1 MSNDNQELPGQPSN
15 LALEEQALL
24 GAMQESF
31 DNLREPRIDRVLD
44 KVRAASD
51 IMQII
56 PSRPSEQSQ
65 VIDELD
71 QLWMEGGVEQ
81 SILVRGKITYEVKT
95 ENGKEDRT
103 AILWDSEVIS
113 NGFTVEALTEIDQET
128 HTRLAKIVHHFTVP
142 TSSVPE
148 KFKKSEI
155 TATADLDVI
164 VDTNEVSTE
173 RAYVWLK
180 ALYPAFIEEVDR
192 RVIAC
197 QSETAIL
204 LALKGIVIADWIDVS
219 NPRARNCVETFLG
232 MYVTV
237 DTDASYGVL
246 CDGDVAIMNDSYE
259 LQAPFTVEYVDTL
272 ADISPPRLFQLEP
285 NAENAQWQVGIFIET
300 KPQDLSV
307 ARVKYAIPLS
317 SIEDITSVRRMY
329 YSQ

>member
-1 MSNDNQELPGQPSN
+1 MGNNSQEPQDQPSSWVH
-15 LALEEQALL
+15 EESVLFDL
-24 GAMQESF
+24 MQESF
-31 DNLREPRIDRVLD
+31 DELREPRMDRVLE
-44 KVRAASD
+44 KARAASD

-56 PSRPSEQSQ
+56 PSKPSEQSQ

-71 QLWMEGGVEQ
+71 RLWMQGGIEQ
-81 SILVRGKITYEVKT
+81 SILVRGRIKYEVKT
-95 ENGKEDRT
+95 QNGREDRE

-113 NGFTVEALTEIDQET
+113 NGFTIQALTEIDQEN

-142 TSSVPE
+142 ASSVPE
-148 KFKKSEI
+148 HFKKSEI

-173 RAYVWLK
+173 RAYAWLRS
-180 ALYPAFIEEVDR
+180 LYPAFIEEVDQ

-197 QSETAIL
+197 QSETEII
-204 LALKGIVIADWIDVS
+204 LALKGLVVADWIDIS

-232 MYVTV
+232 MYITV

-246 CDGDVAIMNDSYE
+246 CDGDIAIMNDSHE
-259 LQAPFTVEYVDTL
+259 LQAPFTVEYADTL
-272 ADISPPRLFQLEP
+272 ADISPPRLFQLGSNTEDNP
-285 NAENAQWQVGIFIET
+285 WMLGIFIET
-300 KPQDLSV
+300 RPQDLSV
-307 ARVKYAIPLS
+307 ARVKYAVPLS